1 MSYYRSSGQVGSPLT
16 ATEVASLAERG
27 VTVTVGT
34 IQTTAHANTLAGP
47 VPPRTPV
54 STLPAFGS
62 EEFQRHQY
70 QKHRMGQIIGG
81 VAAGLGLAAGI
92 VSRMTGM

>member
-27 VTVTVGT
+27 TTVAVGT
-34 IQTTAHANTLAGP
+34 IQTTAHATLLAGP
-47 VPPRTPV
+47 VTRTPV